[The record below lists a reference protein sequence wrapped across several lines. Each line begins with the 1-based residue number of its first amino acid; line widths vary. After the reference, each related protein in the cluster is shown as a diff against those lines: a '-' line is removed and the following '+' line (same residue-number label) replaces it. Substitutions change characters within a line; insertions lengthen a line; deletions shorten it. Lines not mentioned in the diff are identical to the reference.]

1 MFTIPTQGRID
12 INNYNGTIF
21 KLVNLVT
28 KSMLFPPKEE
38 ASPKV
43 CGCNCYTSFSILIC
57 FPQPSTSIMFF
68 KSGSTVHLYQK
79 HLDVIILN
87 VNSEFHPRAN
97 EPRPQGGWGWGFAF

>member
-1 MFTIPTQGRID
+1 MVTIPTQGRID

-21 KLVNLVT
+21 KLVSLVT

-38 ASPKV
+38 ASPNV
-43 CGCNCYTSFSILIC
+43 HGCNCYTSLSILIC
-57 FPQPSTSIMFF
+57 FPQPSASIMFF

-87 VNSEFHPRAN
+87 VNSEFHPGAT
-97 EPRPQGGWGWGFAF
+97 ESQPQGGRGWRCAL

>member
-1 MFTIPTQGRID
+1 MVTIPTQGGID
-12 INNYNGTIF
+12 INSYNGTIF

-28 KSMLFPPKEE
+28 KSMLSPPKEE
-38 ASPKV
+38 ASPNV
-43 CGCNCYTSFSILIC
+43 CGCNCYTSLYILIC
-57 FPQPSTSIMFF
+57 FPQPSASIMFF
-68 KSGSTVHLYQK
+68 KSGSTAHLYQK